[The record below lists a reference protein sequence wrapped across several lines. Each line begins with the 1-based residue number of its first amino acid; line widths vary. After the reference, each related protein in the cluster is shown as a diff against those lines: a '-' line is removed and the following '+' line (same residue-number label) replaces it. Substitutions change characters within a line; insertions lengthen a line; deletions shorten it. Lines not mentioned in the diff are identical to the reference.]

1 MVEETGRIRC
11 FRKKTDQVNIVLYP
25 DHLYQNLSPGHDP
38 NYPAGGP
45 PPGYPAPAG
54 LPPAATYGLPARP
67 PQVYTM
73 DQVERSEMAGFSEA
87 SVRRGF
93 IRKVYGILLCQLTI
107 TGAIISC
114 FMFVP
119 EVKM

>member
-1 MVEETGRIRC
+1 
-11 FRKKTDQVNIVLYP
+11 
-25 DHLYQNLSPGHDP
+25 
-38 NYPAGGP
+38 
-45 PPGYPAPAG
+45 
-54 LPPAATYGLPARP
+54 
-67 PQVYTM
+67 M
-73 DQVERSEMAGFSEA
+73 DQMERSEGLQQEMAGFSEA

>member
-1 MVEETGRIRC
+1 MKNRTE
-11 FRKKTDQVNIVLYP
+11 QVKIVLSADISTNPFSPDYHPDYP
-25 DHLYQNLSPGHDP
+25 GRG
-38 NYPAGGP
+38 PAG
-45 PPGYPAPAG
+45 G
-54 LPPAATYGLPARP
+54 LPPAATYGLPARAP
-67 PQVYTM
+67 PVQ
-73 DQVERSEMAGFSEA
+73 EEMAGLGEA

>member
-1 MVEETGRIRC
+1 
-11 FRKKTDQVNIVLYP
+11 
-25 DHLYQNLSPGHDP
+25 
-38 NYPAGGP
+38 
-45 PPGYPAPAG
+45 
-54 LPPAATYGLPARP
+54 
-67 PQVYTM
+67 M
-73 DQVERSEMAGFSEA
+73 DQLERSEMAGFSEA

-93 IRKVYGILLCQLTI
+93 IRKVYGILLCQLII

>member
-1 MVEETGRIRC
+1 MCCTQIIS
-11 FRKKTDQVNIVLYP
+11 TPY
-25 DHLYQNLSPGHDP
+25 LSSGHEP

-45 PPGYPAPAG
+45 PPGYPSPAG

-67 PQVYTM
+67 PPVYSM
-73 DQVERSEMAGFSEA
+73 DQMERSEGLQQEMAGFSEA